1 MVTPKQLRKLFA
13 AGYQLTPEAYSLLE
27 SIDDTESIIDKILSS
42 KFDKAILSAEDIN
55 SIIGTK
61 KKEVTKTDT
70 PAKKTSIKKKS
81 ITKASSVTTS
91 TKKETVKE
99 KTVDSRI
106 RKEKISAD
114 LKIISTPKPSKS
126 DASAESFR
134 KYFESRFELISKM
147 FTRRRDIQN
156 IVKTSSVKPSSSK
169 DAQSL
174 IAIVTNKQVTKTG
187 HVILDLED
195 EEGII
200 KGLIPQSN
208 IDLIHKGEFIL
219 DDSILCFS
227 GNYYK
232 DLFTIKD
239 IQWPDV
245 PFSHKPNRAYE
256 KALALFLSDIHVG
269 SKNFAEK
276 LFQNAIDFLNGNLKS
291 DKYNQVGLD
300 VKYLFV
306 AGDVVDGVGVYPG
319 QAEDIILENI
329 HLQFQRSAEYFEVIR
344 DDIEIVIIPGNHDGA
359 RAAEPQTPIQK
370 EFAPE
375 LYSLDNVHLLG
386 SPAYL
391 KAHNVE
397 VLMTHG
403 NSIMDINS
411 AIPAIPHETSM
422 PAMVEMLKNRHL
434 VPIYGKRTPI
444 APDPVDQLVITRIP
458 DILQTGHTHIA
469 GDETYKGVT
478 LLNSGTFQHQT
489 SYQKS
494 MNINPTTG
502 LTYVINLE
510 NLDRMMVDFTTIN

>member
-13 AGYQLTPEAYSLLE
+13 AGYQLTPEAYSLIE
-27 SIDDTESIIDKILSS
+27 SIDDTESLVEKILLS

-55 SIIGTK
+55 SIIDTK
-61 KKEVTKTDT
+61 KQKEKKTDVSVS
-70 PAKKTSIKKKS
+70 KTSVQKR
-81 ITKASSVTTS
+81 TKAKVSSETTS
-91 TKKETVKE
+91 SKKDTKKE
-99 KTVDSRI
+99 KTVDSHI
-106 RKEKISAD
+106 RKEKVLAD
-114 LKIISTPKPSKS
+114 LQIISTPKSTKS
-126 DASAESFR
+126 SSSVESFR
-134 KYFESRFELISKM
+134 QYFESRFELISKM
-147 FTRRRDIQN
+147 FTRRQDIQN
-156 IVKTSSVKPSSSK
+156 TVKTSSIKPSSSK

-174 IAIVTNKQVTKTG
+174 IAIVTSKQVTKKG

-219 DDSILCFS
+219 EDSILCFS

-239 IQWPDV
+239 IQWPDI

-256 KALALFLSDIHVG
+256 EALALFLSDIHIG

-276 LFQNAIDFLNGNLKS
+276 LFQNAISFLNGNLKT
-291 DKYNQVGLD
+291 DKYNQVGLK

-306 AGDVVDGVGVYPG
+306 AGDVVDGVGVYPD
-319 QAEDIILENI
+319 QVEDLVLEDI
-329 HLQFQRSAEYFEVIR
+329 HLQYQRSAEFFEGIR

-444 APDPVDQLVITRIP
+444 APNPVDQLVITKIP
-458 DILQTGHTHIA
+458 DILQAGHTHIA

-478 LLNSGTFQHQT
+478 LINSGTFQFQT

-510 NLDRMMVDFTTIN
+510 NLQRTMVDFTKIN

>member
-13 AGYQLTPEAYSLLE
+13 AGYQLTPEAYSLIE
-27 SIDDTESIIDKILSS
+27 SIDDTESLIEKILLS
-42 KFDKAILSAEDIN
+42 KFDEAILSAEDIN
-55 SIIGTK
+55 RIIGK
-61 KKEVTKTDT
+61 EAKKESKT
-70 PAKKTSIKKKS
+70 AVKKEKIIVEKKS
-81 ITKASSVTTS
+81 KTKDPPEITLSKEE
-91 TKKETVKE
+91 TKKE

-106 RKEKISAD
+106 RREKIAAD
-114 LKIISTPKPSKS
+114 LQIISTPKPSKS
-126 DASAESFR
+126 SASAESFR
-134 KYFESRFELISKM
+134 KYFESRFELISRM

-156 IVKTSSVKPSSSK
+156 IIKTSSVKSSSGK
-169 DAQSL
+169 DPQSL
-174 IAIVTNKQVTKTG
+174 IAIVTSKQVTKTG

-208 IDLIHKGEFIL
+208 IDLVHKGEFIL
-219 DDSILCFS
+219 EDSILCFS
-227 GNYYK
+227 GNHYK

-239 IQWPDV
+239 IQWPDI
-245 PFSHKPNRAYE
+245 PYSHKPNRASE
-256 KALALFLSDIHVG
+256 EALALFLSDIHIG

-276 LFQNAIDFLNGNLKS
+276 LFQNAINFMNGTLGTE
-291 DKYNQVGLD
+291 KYNQLGMKI
-300 VKYLFV
+300 KYLFV
-306 AGDVVDGVGVYPG
+306 AGDVVDGVGIYPG
-319 QAEDIILENI
+319 QVEDLDLENI
-329 HLQFQRSAEYFEVIR
+329 HLQYQRSAEYFSEIR
-344 DDIEIVIIPGNHDGA
+344 DDIEIIIIPGNHDGA

-370 EFAPE
+370 DFAPE
-375 LYSLDNVHLLG
+375 LYNLDNVHLLG

-444 APDPVDQLVITRIP
+444 APDPVDQLVISRIP

-478 LLNSGTFQHQT
+478 LINSGTFQFQT

-510 NLDRMMVDFTTIN
+510 NLQRTMVDFTKIN